1 MVHYTKSKNQI
12 YLEMEGIERVEIAV
26 ILVLIGFQL
35 YFAFKLWQKIVLY
48 KNVFKNP
55 PLLGLKDVSLSLYNE
70 GDVDEILLDENF
82 NEDVEFDNPTIRIAY
97 LVNNSKNVVISEICN
112 SINTYLIK
120 NKSAAID
127 FHILKDITDRN
138 VEIKEGEIDNNIPAP
153 LYIGLAATMLGIIFG
168 LFAIN
173 FNTSTSES
181 ATLALEAIKPLIDG
195 VKIAM
200 TASVTGLI
208 ITTVF
213 SILIF
218 KSAKSKVENGKN
230 EFLSFLQSE
239 LLPKMN
245 KSKLPEVQ
253 TLSNKL
259 DKFARSTSGVVAQ
272 LDSVVKNSSQA
283 INREQDLIEQIKELD
298 VKKVASVNLDVF
310 NQLQGMMGSFQEF
323 AKYYEHLDKSLLNT
337 SNLLSNLQVFVANT
351 HNINVILEDIKS
363 TVAKSNQSTEFFNTH
378 IKSFVN
384 YEDAVKE
391 AVANTDSKMSR
402 AIEELTSSAHKQF
415 EAYNSVISEYDSKLS
430 TAFNKSIESF
440 TEVMTKQVAKTEE
453 AFNTARPKFELL
465 SKLNKLDVIEERL
478 QNLENELTQVISNGN
493 NSIVK
498 AIEAISIKSIK
509 VESETKIPELNFP
522 KPSVFQNI
530 VSTLSVLTYTVIISG
545 ACYYVYI
552 NYFK

>member
-1 MVHYTKSKNQI
+1 MIQVQTIEYILITVLILFQI
-12 YLEMEGIERVEIAV
+12 YLGIKLFIKISSYKSIFNFMPTIAQKQVSVE
-26 ILVLIGFQL
+26 
-35 YFAFKLWQKIVLY
+35 
-48 KNVFKNP
+48 
-55 PLLGLKDVSLSLYNE
+55 LYNE
-70 GDVDEILLDENF
+70 GDVSKILSEEVV
-82 NEDVEFDNPTIRIAY
+82 EDKLSTEIAY
-97 LVNNSKNVVISEICN
+97 LKNHSTNSTLSNISTT
-112 SINTYLIK
+112 INTYLIK
-120 NKSAAID
+120 NKEASID
-127 FHILKDITDRN
+127 FHILKDISDRYIEI
-138 VEIKEGEIDNNIPAP
+138 VEDEINNRIPAP

-173 FNTSTSES
+173 FDTSTNES
-181 ATLALEAIKPLIDG
+181 TSLALEAIKPLING
-195 VKIAM
+195 VKVAM
-200 TASVTGLI
+200 AASVTGLV
-208 ITTVF
+208 ITTLF
-213 SILIF
+213 SVSIF
-218 KSAKSKVENGKN
+218 KIAKSKVEAGKN
-230 EFLSFLQSE
+230 EFLSLLQSE

-259 DKFARSTSGVVAQ
+259 DKFARSTTGVVAQ
-272 LDSVVKNSSQA
+272 LGSVVKNSSQA
-283 INREQDLIEQIKELD
+283 IKREQDLIEQIKELD

-337 SNLLSNLQVFVANT
+337 TSLLSNLQVFVANT

-391 AVANTDSKMSR
+391 AVANTDSKMSK

-415 EAYNSVISEYDSKLS
+415 EAYNSVVSEYDSKLS

-440 TEVMTKQVAKTEE
+440 TEVMTKQVVRTEE

-478 QNLENELTQVISNGN
+478 QNLESGLTQVISNGN

-498 AIEAISIKSIK
+498 AIETINNKPIK
-509 VESETKIPELNFP
+509 VESETKIPELKFP
-522 KPSVFQNI
+522 NPSLFQKLA
-530 VSTLSVLTYTVIISG
+530 SSLSVLTYVIIISG
-545 ACYYVYI
+545 ACYYIYI
-552 NYFK
+552 NFIK